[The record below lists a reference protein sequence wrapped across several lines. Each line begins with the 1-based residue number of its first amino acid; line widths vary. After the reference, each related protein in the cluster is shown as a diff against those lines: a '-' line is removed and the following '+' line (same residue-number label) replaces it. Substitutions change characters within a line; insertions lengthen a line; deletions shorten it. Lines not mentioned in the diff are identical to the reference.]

1 MLRFTI
7 PGKPEPKGR
16 PRRGKGGHFYTPQ
29 STSDYEARVRSIARA
44 IIPPDSG
51 WPTLDHVEVVFDIY
65 CESDAGGDIDN
76 IEKAIMDGLN
86 KTLYHDDKQVKS
98 KVTRLR
104 IDRDNPRVEVCIYP
118 DPGPSAHGSPY
129 VYDTGPAEWV
139 IRSPRTGYL
148 WTLTSMKHGVRM
160 VREGDAEQHSFRDTA
175 EAMKAIHEYDDL

>member
-16 PRRGKGGHFYTPQ
+16 PRRGKGGQFFTPK
-29 STSDYEARVRSIARA
+29 STHAYEGRVRSIARA
-44 IIPPDSG
+44 IIPPG
-51 WPTLDHVEVVFDIY
+51 ALWPTGDHVELVLDIY

-86 KTLYHDDKQVKS
+86 GVLYHDDKQVKS

-104 IDRDNPRVEVCIYP
+104 IDRENPRAEVAIYP
-118 DPGPSAHGSPY
+118 DPGPGAHGSPY
-129 VYDTGPAEWV
+129 VYDSGPAEWV

-148 WTLTSMKHGVRM
+148 WTLTSMKLGVRM
-160 VREGDAEQHSFRDTA
+160 VREGDPEQHMCRDTA